1 MLRSCCRRY
10 VERHAIQFV
19 KKATRE
25 WRRGASRGNPAAK
38 TVTLGTM
45 PVRTAAFLDNLK
57 ILGETQPLPPII
69 NAQNISKAFG
79 AKPLFEN
86 VSFTVSEADR
96 IGLIGPNGSGKSTLL
111 RILAGTEQPD
121 RGQLAVRKRLQL
133 SYVEQDSMFVAGATV
148 QNVVEKARQ
157 HSVAPDAD
165 RGAHFAET
173 LGRAGFRN
181 LDVEAASLSGG
192 WQKRLAIVEALVQA
206 PDVLLLDEP
215 TNHLDLAGIEWLED
229 LLQQAAFA
237 CVVVSHDRYFL
248 ENVATDMAELNR
260 VYPDGLLRVR
270 GNYSAFLEKKEE
282 FLHAQ
287 SKRQEALENLV
298 HSEIEWLR
306 RGAKARTRKSKA
318 RIDKAGELMSEL
330 AGLNARTRT
339 TQAQIDFSAT
349 DRKTKRLIELQ
360 NVTCEIGNRTLFG
373 GLNFIVSA
381 GMRVGVV
388 GPNGSGK
395 TTLLRM
401 LRGEVAPRD
410 GEVRRADWL
419 RTVYFD
425 QSRQLDLNQTL
436 RRALAPEGDSVVYQD
451 RVVHVASWAAKFLFT
466 GEQLDQPVER
476 LSGGER
482 ARVLIAQLMLQPADI
497 LLLDE
502 PTNDLDIPTLE
513 ILEESLL
520 EFRGSLVLVTH
531 DRYLLDRV
539 STVVLGLDG
548 QGVAENFA
556 DYAQWETWQA
566 ESKRAVNE
574 TVLPTQPVPTLF
586 APPAPTRKKL
596 SYLEAR
602 EFAGIEERITEAEQ
616 TLQKKRVALAD
627 PAIASDG
634 PRLVAAHAEV
644 EAAQKDLDTLYAR
657 WAELQEKADSMSPH

>member
-1 MLRSCCRRY
+1 VAVVS
-10 VERHAIQFV
+10 AQ
-19 KKATRE
+19 
-25 WRRGASRGNPAAK
+25 SS
-38 TVTLGTM
+38 
-45 PVRTAAFLDNLK
+45 AFLDNLK
-57 ILGETQPLPPII
+57 SAGGSQPLPPII
-69 NAQNISKAFG
+69 NAQKISKAFG
-79 AKPLFEN
+79 AKPLFED
-86 VSFTVSEADR
+86 VSFTVSEGDR
-96 IGLIGPNGSGKSTLL
+96 IGLIGPNGSGKSTLM
-111 RILAGTEQPD
+111 RILAGSEQAD
-121 RGQLAVRKRLQL
+121 CGDVAVRKRLQL
-133 SYVEQDSMFVAGATV
+133 SYVEQDSRFVAGATV
-148 QNVVEKARQ
+148 RSVVEKAMQR
-157 HSVAPDAD
+157 SVRPDAEHD
-165 RGAHFAET
+165 THFAET
-173 LGRAGFRN
+173 LGRAGFED
-181 LDVEAASLSGG
+181 LEAEAASLSGG
-192 WQKRLAIVEALVQA
+192 WQKRLAIVEALVQS

-215 TNHLDLAGIEWLED
+215 TNHLDLAGIEWLEEM
-229 LLQQAAFA
+229 LQESAFA

-248 ENVATDMAELNR
+248 ENVATEMAELNR
-260 VYPDGLLRVR
+260 VYPDGLLRVQ
-270 GNYSAFLEKKEE
+270 GNYTTFLEKKEE

-330 AGLNARTRT
+330 ADLNTRTRSAT
-339 TQAQIDFSAT
+339 AQIDFSAT
-349 DRKTKRLIELQ
+349 ERKTKRLMELQ
-360 NVTCEIGNRTLFG
+360 DVTCEMGSRVLFE
-373 GLNFIVSA
+373 GLNFVVTA

-401 LRGEVAPRD
+401 LRGEVAPKQ
-410 GEVRRADWL
+410 GEIRRADWL
-419 RTVYFD
+419 RIVYFD
-425 QSRQLDLNQTL
+425 QSRQLDLNLTL

-451 RVVHVASWAAKFLFT
+451 RVIHVASWAAKFLFT
-466 GEQLDQPVER
+466 SEQLNQPVER

-548 QGVAENFA
+548 QGGAETFA
-556 DYAQWETWQA
+556 DYGQWEIWQEERTRVA
-566 ESKRAVNE
+566 SPIGTSA
-574 TVLPTQPVPTLF
+574 
-586 APPAPTRKKL
+586 APTPEYSEPAGQARKKL

-602 EFAGIEERITEAEQ
+602 EYAGIEQRITEAEQ
-616 TLQKKRVALAD
+616 MLQNKRAALED

-634 PRLVAAHAEV
+634 PRLVAAQAEM
-644 EAAQKDLDTLYAR
+644 ETAQKDLDTLYSR
-657 WAELQEKADSMSPH
+657 WAELQEKAESLSPR